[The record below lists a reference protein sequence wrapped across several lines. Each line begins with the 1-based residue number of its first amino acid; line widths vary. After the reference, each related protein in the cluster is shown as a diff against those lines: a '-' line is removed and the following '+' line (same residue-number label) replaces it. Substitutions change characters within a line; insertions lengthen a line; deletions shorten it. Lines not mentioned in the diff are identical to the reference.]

1 MTTAYDVA
9 RMLTHFPVP
18 GASVP
23 TPIENPSAERA
34 RTRRDAADRKRRE
47 RAKRRDAGLPD
58 PRSVDS
64 ALAQALA
71 TVIMRAGIP
80 ARIREQGS
88 MDFLNVTLKQVV
100 GEAMAIMVEGR
111 NIPAAGARQALVD
124 RLGLAA

>member
-1 MTTAYDVA
+1 MTTASDIA
-9 RMLTHFPVP
+9 RMLTTFPVP
-18 GASVP
+18 GEVM
-23 TPIENPSAERA
+23 PIPLESPSAERA
-34 RTRRDAADRKRRE
+34 RTRRDAADRKRKE

-64 ALAQALA
+64 ALAQAMA
-71 TVIMRAGIP
+71 TVIARADIP

-88 MDFLNVTLKQVV
+88 MDFLDLTLKQLV